1 MAKKIICKFDLFLV
15 HRKLHLSCLS
25 QSATFQTHLFCGA
38 VLQGKAG
45 TSHRAGLASP
55 QRSGS
60 SSDPYWSGPDQV
72 PATQIQPWV
81 KVLAPFPLPGAKGNA
96 SPAGCREQEDAPLP
110 AIAPRP

>member
-25 QSATFQTHLFCGA
+25 ESATFQTHLFCGA

-60 SSDPYWSGPDQV
+60 SSNPYWSGADQV
-72 PATQIQPWV
+72 PATQIHPWV
-81 KVLAPFPLPGAKGNA
+81 KVLAPFPQLAAGSRRMPLSLP
-96 SPAGCREQEDAPLP
+96 
-110 AIAPRP
+110 